1 MNRTVQKFNNK
12 ATKLTTSI
20 LGITL
25 AIAAFHH
32 GFFELLQGN
41 KATDGILIQA
51 IGEQQRFWVHGTE
64 EAITI
69 IPNYLVSGLLT
80 MAISIF
86 AAIWSVRFI
95 DSKHGSIVFLL
106 TFIAL
111 TLVGGGLGHIVF
123 FLPVFG
129 YSTRISKKLDFW
141 SKFFP
146 KNARRIIGNIWP
158 LSVGIA
164 SVAFII
170 ALEIS
175 IFGYFPGVE
184 NPDAI
189 FTICWSFLGL
199 SLIFIQASYISCFAS
214 DIENR
219 LETIL
224 DY

>member
-1 MNRTVQKFNNK
+1 MNRNVQEFNNK
-12 ATKLTTSI
+12 ATKIATSI

-25 AIAAFHH
+25 AFAAFHH
-32 GFFELLQGN
+32 GFFEFLQGN

-51 IGEQQRFWVHGTE
+51 IGEQQRYWVHGTE

-69 IPNYLVSGLLT
+69 IPNYLVTGLLA

-86 AAIWSVRFI
+86 AIIWSVKFI
-95 DSKHGSIVFLL
+95 DRKHGSIVFLL

-129 YSTRISKKLDFW
+129 YSTRIHKKLIFW
-141 SKFFP
+141 SKCFP
-146 KNARRIIGNIWP
+146 KNVRRVIGNIWP
-158 LSVGIA
+158 FSVGIA

-175 IFGYFPGVE
+175 IFGFFPGVE
-184 NPDAI
+184 DPDEI

-199 SLIFIQASYISCFAS
+199 SLIMIQVSYISGFAS

-219 LETIL
+219 QIAV
-224 DY
+224 D

>member
-1 MNRTVQKFNNK
+1 MNRNVQEFNNN
-12 ATKLTTSI
+12 ATKLITSI
-20 LGITL
+20 LGTTL

-32 GFFELLQGN
+32 GFFEFLQGN
-41 KATDGILIQA
+41 KATDGVLIQA
-51 IGEQQRFWVHGTE
+51 IGEQHRFWVYGTE

-86 AAIWSVRFI
+86 AAIWSGRFI
-95 DSKHGSIVFLL
+95 DRKHGSLVFLL
-106 TFIAL
+106 ALIAL

-123 FLPVFG
+123 FLPVYG
-129 YSTRISKKLDFW
+129 YSTRINKKLNFW
-141 SKFFP
+141 SKVFP

-158 LSVGIA
+158 FFVGIA

-175 IFGYFPGVE
+175 IFGYFPGIE
-184 NPDAI
+184 DPDAI

-199 SLIFIQASYISCFAS
+199 SLILIQASYISGYAY

-219 LETIL
+219 QISM
-224 DY
+224 

>member
-1 MNRTVQKFNNK
+1 MNRNAQEFNNK
-12 ATKLTTSI
+12 ATRLSTSI

-32 GFFELLQGN
+32 GFFEFLQGN
-41 KATDGILIQA
+41 KATDSILIQA
-51 IGEQQRFWVHGTE
+51 IGEQHRFWVHGTE

-86 AAIWSVRFI
+86 AAIWSVTFI
-95 DSKHGSIVFLL
+95 DRKHGSMVFLL

-129 YSTRISKKLDFW
+129 YSTRISKKLNFW
-141 SKFFP
+141 CKFFP

-158 LSVGIA
+158 FSVGIA

-184 NPDAI
+184 DADAI

-199 SLIFIQASYISCFAS
+199 SLIMIQVSYISGFAS

-219 LETIL
+219 QRGQT
-224 DY
+224 